1 MKAVGFTKALPA
13 SDPNAFVNFEPKQ
26 PTPQGHDLRIAV
38 RAVAVNPVDTKQ
50 RRAQSEELETPRIL
64 GFDACGVVDAV
75 GPDVSLFKAGD
86 AVFYAGDI
94 TRPGSNAQYQLVDER
109 IVGRKPET
117 LSNAEAAALPLTSI
131 TAWESFFDR
140 LQIDPNGANAGES
153 ILIIGGAGGVG
164 SIGIQLAKAAGLTVI
179 ATASRPET
187 VDWVTALGADHVI
200 NHHEDMVAQTREA
213 GFQHVDH
220 VAIFN
225 DMRHWNTAV
234 ELVRPQGGIVTI
246 DATDLPMDMTV
257 MKTKAASLHWEFMFA
272 RPMHDTPDMVEQH
285 KLLNRVADMV
295 DAGTL
300 RTTASHVLSPIN
312 AATIRQA
319 HEMVERGDARG
330 KIVIEGWV

>member
-13 SDPNAFVNFEPKQ
+13 SDPKAFMDFEPEQ
-26 PTPQGHDLRIAV
+26 PTPEGHDMRIAV
-38 RAVAVNPVDTKQ
+38 RAVAVNPVDTKL
-50 RRAQSEELETPRIL
+50 RRAQTEALDTPRIL

-75 GPDVSLFKAGD
+75 GPDVTLFKAGD
-86 AVFYAGDI
+86 AVFYAGDS
-94 TRPGSNAQYQLVDER
+94 TRSGSNAQYQLVDER
-109 IVGRKPET
+109 IVGRKPAT

-140 LQIDPNGANAGES
+140 LGIDPDGANTGES

-164 SIGIQLAKAAGLTVI
+164 SVGIQLAKTAGLTII

-187 VDWVTALGADHVI
+187 VEWCKALGADYII
-200 NHHEDMVAQTREA
+200 NHHEDMVAQTRSA
-213 GFQHVDH
+213 GFDYVDH

-234 ELVRPQGGIVTI
+234 ELIRPQGGIVTI
-246 DATDLPMDMTV
+246 DATDLPMDMAV

-272 RPMHDTPDMVEQH
+272 RPIHKTPDMVAQH

-300 RTTASHVLSPIN
+300 RTTANHVLSPIS
-312 AATIRQA
+312 AETIRKA
-319 HEMVERGDARG
+319 HEMVERGDVRG
-330 KIVIEGWV
+330 KIVIEGWD